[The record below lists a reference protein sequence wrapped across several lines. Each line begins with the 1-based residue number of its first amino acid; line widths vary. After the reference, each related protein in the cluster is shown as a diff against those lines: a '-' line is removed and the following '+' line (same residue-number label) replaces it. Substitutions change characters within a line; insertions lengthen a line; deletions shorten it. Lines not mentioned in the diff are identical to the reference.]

1 MLDESSP
8 RILIKVPNWAK
19 NKPIGC
25 VLEADTIRVAVVS

>member
-19 NKPIGC
+19 NKPIEY
-25 VLEADTIRVAVVS
+25 VLEADIIHVATVS